1 MASSL
6 LRFSSLSRRTIENT
20 ALYIIFVIVYS
31 LWIDSV
37 PNKLELFEGWVDFYL
52 PQFKPT
58 WSYFRNEILSM
69 KPNDSNQSVNAP
81 FWFLLIKTSFALF
94 GKAFFAYRL
103 PSVLLT
109 ALAPVFMAEI
119 VRRFFRADLAFLAG
133 ALVGAHQHVIAFART
148 GGYIGPTLTLLL
160 ATVLYGFSVAFES
173 NKRSW
178 LPLAVSLFLMPFFY
192 STIRYFCLIGLLGIA
207 WKFVSSNTFR
217 KTHTLPLTL
226 TLAMLLTLG
235 YLLTQGGRLDQA
247 LVFISARGEQ
257 FLITD
262 QTVQN
267 GFESEKIKSEHRLSS
282 LVNQMIP
289 QRLSELQTFYFGG
302 RRFFGHRY
310 FVDHGQSG
318 WMVMRPYIYGCI
330 ILGLLSCFIN
340 SAKRQRYLILPAW
353 SILAWLPLLVTTG
366 ITQNRMLLG
375 VPADLLILLLGA
387 AVPLDLIARLI
398 PLKVRWV
405 SKLPLWIAVAFFC
418 YHSISTYFYDYIKFP
433 NL

>member
-1 MASSL
+1 MTPFLS
-6 LRFSSLSRRTIENT
+6 RFSSLSRRTIENT
-20 ALYIIFVIVYS
+20 ALYIIFVAVYL

-52 PQFKPT
+52 PQFKAT
-58 WSYFRNEILSM
+58 WSYFNNEVLSM
-69 KPNDSNQSVNAP
+69 RPNDSNQSVNAP
-81 FWFLLIKTSFALF
+81 FWLLLVKTSLSVF

-103 PSVLLT
+103 PGVLLT

-133 ALVGAHQHVIAFART
+133 ALLGAHQHVIAFART

-160 ATVLYGFSVAFES
+160 AIVLYGFSVAFEN

-178 LPLAVSLFLMPFFY
+178 IPLAISLFLVPFFY
-192 STIRYFCLIGLLGIA
+192 STIRYFCLIGVLGIG
-207 WKFVSSNTFR
+207 WKFISSKDFR
-217 KTHTLPLTL
+217 KTHTIPLAL
-226 TLAMLLTLG
+226 TLALLATLG
-235 YLLTQGGRLDQA
+235 FFLTKGGKLEEA

-262 QTVQN
+262 KTVQG
-267 GFESEKIKSEHRLSS
+267 GFESEAIRSEHRLSG
-282 LVNQMIP
+282 LIGQMIP

-310 FVDHGQSG
+310 FVDHLQSG
-318 WMVMRPYIYGCI
+318 WLVMRPYLYGAMF
-330 ILGLLSCFIN
+330 LGLISCLFN
-340 SAKRQRYLILPAW
+340 SVKRQRYLILPAW
-353 SILAWLPLLVTTG
+353 SSLAWLPLLVTTG

-375 VPADLLILLLGA
+375 VPADILILLLGA
-387 AVPLDLIARLI
+387 VVPLDLIARLI
-398 PLKVRWV
+398 PVKIRWI
-405 SKLPLWIAVAFFC
+405 SKIPLWIAVVIFC
-418 YHSISTYFYDYIKFP
+418 YHSISTYFFDYIKFP